1 MIHRTTLRNA
11 AAALAAAALLLAAAG
26 TADAARVNRSPT
38 AGVSTAKPVHA
49 SPNWG
54 GGLYRYGWCYWH
66 PYACAYRR

>member
-1 MIHRTTLRNA
+1 MIHRKTIRNVS
-11 AAALAAAALLLAAAG
+11 AALAAAALLLAGAS

-38 AGVSTAKPVHA
+38 AGVSTAQPGHA

-54 GGLYRYGWCYWH
+54 GGWYRYGWCYWH

>member
-1 MIHRTTLRNA
+1 MIDRNIRRTVS
-11 AAALAAAALLLAAAG
+11 AALAAAGLLLAAAG

-38 AGVSTAKPVHA
+38 AGVSTAQPGHA

-54 GGLYRYGWCYWH
+54 GGWYRYGWCYWH